1 MRFRALLL
9 GVAFEGGMIVLG
21 LPLCWLLALPPLGAG
36 FSGEPASLVRATAI
50 GLVATVPMLLVFLAL
65 NCWPAGPFARIKA
78 FFDEVLLPLFGEST
92 VLDLALIC
100 VLAGVGEE
108 ILFRAAIQAGLAV
121 YLGPWGALV
130 AASLIF
136 GLVHPITRAYV
147 VLAAGLG
154 FYLGLLWLMTEN
166 LLVVALAHGLYDF
179 IVLLIL
185 LRRPAPKTL

>member
-21 LPLCWLLALPPLGAG
+21 LPLCWLLGVPPLGAG
-36 FSGEPASLVRATAI
+36 FALEPAALLRAA
-50 GLVATVPMLLVFLAL
+50 GLGLAATLPMLLIFLIMQR
-65 NCWPAGPFARIKA
+65 WPIEPFVRIKA

-108 ILFRAAIQAGLAV
+108 ILFRAAIQAGLAG

-154 FYLGLLWLMTEN
+154 AYLGLLWLLTEN
-166 LLVVALAHGLYDF
+166 LLVVSLAHGLYDF
-179 IVLLIL
+179 IVLLVL
-185 LRRPAPKTL
+185 LRGGRRS

>member
-21 LPLCWLLALPPLGAG
+21 LPLCWLLGVPPLGVG
-36 FSGEPASLVRATAI
+36 FSWEPAALLRAV
-50 GLVATVPMLLVFLAL
+50 GLGLAATLPMLLVFLVL
-65 NCWPAGPFARIKA
+65 HHWPIEPFVRIRA
-78 FFDEVLLPLFGEST
+78 FFDEVLLPLFSEST

-108 ILFRAAIQAGLAV
+108 ILFRAAIQAGLAG

-154 FYLGLLWLMTEN
+154 AYLGLLWLLTEN
-166 LLVVALAHGLYDF
+166 LLVVSLAHGLYDF
-179 IVLLIL
+179 IVMLVL
-185 LRRPAPKTL
+185 LRKPVPKTL

>member
-9 GVAFEGGMIVLG
+9 GVAFEGGMIDLG
-21 LPLCWLLALPPLGAG
+21 LPLCWLLGQPPLGAG
-36 FSGEPASLVRATAI
+36 FSWEPAPVFRAVI
-50 GLVATVPMLLVFLAL
+50 LGLVATLPMLLVFLVL
-65 NCWPAGPFARIKA
+65 HFWPIGPFLRIKA

-100 VLAGVGEE
+100 ELAGVGEE

-121 YLGPWGALV
+121 YLGPWWALV

-154 FYLGLLWLMTEN
+154 FYLGLLWLLTEN

-179 IVLLIL
+179 IVLLVL